1 MRLTCSPFDPASAT
15 RQVHL
20 RGLPDRRMHR
30 LRCYTQPTA
39 PTRPRRPDARRGDRL
54 QPQHAPRGAQD
65 PTTHCERPSTGVL
78 TERLRTFDT
87 RVRLS
92 GVAIG
97 AQIGFA
103 LAGFAPAMTSAV
115 RDWTKCLAPARSRH
129 LCGPRRC
136 IGRCL
141 DRSGDAHGPDARSW
155 KGRAAPQRDGSHLGE
170 SPRRIGTG
178 I

>member
-1 MRLTCSPFDPASAT
+1 MRLTCSPFEPASAT
-15 RQVHL
+15 RQMHL
-20 RGLPDRRMHR
+20 WGLPDRRMHR

-39 PTRPRRPDARRGDRL
+39 PIRPRRPDARRGDRL

-115 RDWTKCLAPARSRH
+115 R
-129 LCGPRRC
+129 
-136 IGRCL
+136 
-141 DRSGDAHGPDARSW
+141 
-155 KGRAAPQRDGSHLGE
+155 
-170 SPRRIGTG
+170 GTG
-178 I
+178 PNAWLALALLTFVVRVVASVAAWTARETHTVPMHDLGKVALRPSVTAVI